1 MQSTQNHSQSYKIN
15 SQRVVSETIANETIV
30 INLETGTYYSL
41 NESGS
46 FIWGNMEES
55 KESPTKESSINLG
68 HIMHIC
74 SLRYGVSEKEIEMA
88 VRSFIDN
95 LLAEKL
101 IVPVDAEIVAPLD
114 TKPST
119 QDVEVTQVSQNHPIF
134 TPPTIEIYRD
144 MQEMLL
150 ADPIHD
156 VDETGWPKLK

>member
-15 SQRVVSETIANETIV
+15 SQRVVSETVANETIV

-55 KESPTKESSINLG
+55 KESPTNLG

-74 SLRYGVSEKEIEMA
+74 ALRYGVSEKETEISIQ
-88 VRSFIDN
+88 SFIDN

-101 IVPVDAEIVAPLD
+101 IVPVDAEKVEVLD
-114 TKPST
+114 TRPSL
-119 QDVEVTQVSQNHPIF
+119 QDVESIQVSQDHPIF